1 MIPLDN
7 SGCPCPWKARFH
19 PISSRF
25 AQREMV
31 IKPQN
36 LKCMPIFVAWKY
48 SIEMSLNG
56 DDVGVKMNERT
67 FLLYFEDKICIL
79 LVRMFE
85 VVTVF
90 PLEIL
95 KL

>member
-7 SGCPCPWKARFH
+7 SGCPCPWKVRFH

-25 AQREMV
+25 AQRKVV

-36 LKCMPIFVAWKY
+36 LKCMPIFVSWKY

-56 DDVGVKMNERT
+56 GDVGVKMKEGT
-67 FLLYFEDKICIL
+67 FLLYFEHKICIL
-79 LVRMFE
+79 LVSMLE

-90 PLEIL
+90 PLEVL